1 MANLRIGACLNSS
14 APPATAAMSRGDQP
28 DDQPVRSHAGME
40 ETIAASTPTIPDAM
54 PVEPGT
60 ASDAADSIDARM

>member
-1 MANLRIGACLNSS
+1 MANLRIGVCLNSS
-14 APPATAAMSRGDQP
+14 APPTPAATTAATNQTINQYGRN
-28 DDQPVRSHAGME
+28 AGMD
-40 ETIAASTPTIPDAM
+40 ETMVASKPTMPDAM